1 MISMAPP
8 RVEGLARP
16 NPESL
21 LVSDGALRRQLC
33 VLVTDGYIGAYSNR
47 VMDHS
52 PSGARGGCP
61 RHRYG
66 LYLCSNLLQQ
76 PRGSARGPQGSGAAH
91 SCAVLLSPEKCA
103 LQLRVRQLEVEG
115 CFIGGH
121 GAAGEGRGRAG
132 QEHSLKHASAL
143 GCPI

>member
-1 MISMAPP
+1 M
-8 RVEGLARP
+8 VLG
-16 NPESL
+16 L
-21 LVSDGALRRQLC
+21 LVQLELE
-33 VLVTDGYIGAYSNR
+33 VVAELVELA
-47 VMDHS
+47 
-52 PSGARGGCP
+52 PAA
-61 RHRYG
+61 
-66 LYLCSNLLQQ
+66 LQQ

-132 QEHSLKHASAL
+132 QEHS
-143 GCPI
+143 